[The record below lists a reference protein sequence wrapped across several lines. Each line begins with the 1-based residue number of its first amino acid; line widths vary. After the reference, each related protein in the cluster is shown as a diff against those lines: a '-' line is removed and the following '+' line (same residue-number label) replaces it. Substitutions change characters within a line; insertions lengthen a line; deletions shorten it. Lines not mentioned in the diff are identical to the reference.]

1 MLAFSWFSELLSCA
15 IRSLCKRIPFKL
27 IVKRLALLSLFF
39 VFFFF
44 CFVFVFLFLPIRFQS
59 FVVGS
64 SFTKTNHKPCPITV
78 SLILQPDNP

>member
-39 VFFFF
+39 YFFNLIHLKLILKFFALFFFF
-44 CFVFVFLFLPIRFQS
+44 FFFFFFVLFLFSSSFQS
-59 FVVGS
+59 DF
-64 SFTKTNHKPCPITV
+64 
-78 SLILQPDNP
+78 SLL